1 MTVTGVEGDSREAA
15 PPGRLPL
22 NDRKQRARKVRKSE
36 ECERKGVA
44 GADSV

>member
-1 MTVTGVEGDSREAA
+1 MTVTGVEGDSGEAA
-15 PPGRLPL
+15 PPGRLSL
-22 NDRKQRARKVRKSE
+22 NNRKERARRVWKSE